1 MTVLHYSTMFNK
13 RPERLSDGV
22 AVRITTNQRQ
32 FLETLSAENKLSM
45 GESVRLLIDEAMG
58 KTGVEV

>member
-1 MTVLHYSTMFNK
+1 MWNK

-22 AVRITTNQRQ
+22 AVRITADQRH